1 MEWFDELFQHQ
12 AVDFAKLPAAGF
24 KHKGRHYRYQT
35 ILPSS
40 GFLLTVIIDDQGQ
53 VQTEVVDL
61 ATQSPYTLY
70 RQPHPGKFAGTV
82 RAEVT
87 AVLEKIIQQAYHQA
101 IYTNAQTLRLLKHVA
116 TTYGDQPEFLW
127 KKFPTN
133 TVLRRQDSQKWY
145 GLVMKISKSK
155 LGDFSDEPVEA
166 LNLHATPATVANL
179 VDNQTYFPGWHMN
192 KQHWYTVILDEQ
204 IPDEKLYQ
212 LLADSYELAE
222 K

>member
-1 MEWFDELFQHQ
+1 
-12 AVDFAKLPAAGF
+12 
-24 KHKGRHYRYQT
+24 
-35 ILPSS
+35 
-40 GFLLTVIIDDQGQ
+40 
-53 VQTEVVDL
+53 
-61 ATQSPYTLY
+61 
-70 RQPHPGKFAGTV
+70 
-82 RAEVT
+82 
-87 AVLEKIIQQAYHQA
+87 
-101 IYTNAQTLRLLKHVA
+101 
-116 TTYGDQPEFLW
+116 
-127 KKFPTN
+127 
-133 TVLRRQDSQKWY
+133 
-145 GLVMKISKSK
+145 MKISKSK